1 MLFHMTIKKIQKTDL
16 LAIYKRETKHL
27 ISAVKEG
34 NSPYHIFSLSTIN
47 DKQPESRMV
56 VLRKVNESPL
66 QLFFNLDARS
76 PKSKQLENNKVCS
89 ALFYDQ
95 NRRIQMRMKCSINMH
110 YNNDVTQRVWNNTAL
125 QSRKCYMGPY
135 NPSSIL
141 KKWHPNVPLQ
151 YIDKDPTEKD
161 SEQGYKN
168 FMHVQLNIIEVDILE
183 LHYDGHIRFQVLDNN
198 EINFLSA

>member
-76 PKSKQLENNKVCS
+76 PSQSNWKIIKFAV
-89 ALFYDQ
+89 LFFM
-95 NRRIQMRMKCSINMH
+95 IK
-110 YNNDVTQRVWNNTAL
+110 
-125 QSRKCYMGPY
+125 
-135 NPSSIL
+135 
-141 KKWHPNVPLQ
+141 
-151 YIDKDPTEKD
+151 TE
-161 SEQGYKN
+161 EYK
-168 FMHVQLNIIEVDILE
+168 
-183 LHYDGHIRFQVLDNN
+183 
-198 EINFLSA
+198 